1 MSKLVPE
8 PWRIKMVE
16 PIRMTTQSQRKNAL
30 IEAGL
35 NPFILKSED
44 VFIDL
49 LTDSGTGAMSDQ
61 QWASM
66 FLGDESYAG
75 SKSYYLLSQ
84 AVEEIFDFQYTI
96 PVHQGRGA
104 EQILFPLLVELAK
117 EKGASKPVFLSNHHF
132 DTTKAH
138 IEMAGARAKNFICS
152 SSLQTEI
159 ADDWKGNFDLNEL
172 YNEIK
177 YNQKNIVAIIITITC
192 NSVGGQP
199 VSMENIR
206 AAARMARDSGILVI
220 IDAARFAENS
230 YFIKQRDSEFSH
242 KSISKIV
249 KEIFNEAD
257 IFIMSAKKD
266 GMVNIGGLCCFRNNE
281 SLFRQV
287 QLRCV
292 PMEGF
297 VTYGGLA
304 GRDMAAMAT
313 GLREA
318 LDEDHLRSRIAQV
331 EYLGYKLQQAGIPI
345 QTPVGGH
352 AVFVDARKIFP
363 DIKPENFPAQV
374 LCNAL
379 YLESGVRATEIG
391 SLMMG
396 RDPVT
401 GQQEPSLFELMRL
414 TIPRRT
420 YTDNHMSYVADS
432 LINVVKNADML
443 KPLEFE
449 YEPKILRHF
458 TARFR
463 EIERL

>member
-1 MSKLVPE
+1 MKSVPE

-16 PIRMTTQSQRKNAL
+16 PIKMTTKIQRQNAL
-30 IEAGL
+30 MEAGL
-35 NPFILKSED
+35 NPFLLKAED

-49 LTDSGTGAMSDQ
+49 LTDSGTGAMSDR

-75 SKSYYLLSQ
+75 SRSYYQLSQ
-84 AVEEIFDFQYTI
+84 IVEEIFGYQYTI

-104 EQILFPLLVELAK
+104 EQILFPCLVELAK
-117 EKGASKPVFLSNHHF
+117 EKGASEPVFLSNHHF

-138 IEMAGARAKNFICS
+138 AEMVGARVKDFICS
-152 SSLQTEI
+152 SALQTNI
-159 ADDWKGNFDLNEL
+159 PDDWKGNFDLESL
-172 YNEIK
+172 ANEI
-177 YNQKNIVAIIITITC
+177 NHNRKNIVAIVITITC

-206 AAARMARDSGILVI
+206 IAAAMARDSGIPVV
-220 IDAARFAENS
+220 IDAARFAENA
-230 YFIKQRDSEFSH
+230 YFIKRRDSHYSDTA
-242 KSISKIV
+242 ISQIV
-249 KEIFNEAD
+249 KEIFDEAD
-257 IFIMSAKKD
+257 IFTMSAKKD

-281 SLFRQV
+281 SLFRKA

-304 GRDMAAMAT
+304 GRDMAAMT
-313 GLREA
+313 IGLQEA
-318 LDEDHLRSRIAQV
+318 LNEDHLHSRIAQV
-331 EYLGYKLQQAGIPI
+331 EYLGNQLQQAGIPI

-363 DIKPENFPAQV
+363 DIRPENFPAQV

-396 RDPVT
+396 RDPVN

-432 LINVVKNADML
+432 LIEVVKKAGTL
-443 KPLEFE
+443 RPLEFE
-449 YEPKILRHF
+449 YEPKVLRQF

-463 EIERL
+463 EV

>member
-1 MSKLVPE
+1 MSKSVPE
-8 PWRIKMVE
+8 PWRIKMIE
-16 PIRMTTQSQRKNAL
+16 PIRMTTKAQRKKAL

-49 LTDSGTGAMSDQ
+49 LTDSGTGAMSDR
-61 QWASM
+61 QWANIL
-66 FLGDESYAG
+66 LGDESYAG
-75 SKSYYLLSQ
+75 SKSYYQLSQ
-84 AVEEIFDFQYTI
+84 AVNEIFDFQYTI

-104 EQILFPLLVELAK
+104 EQILFPVLVELAK
-117 EKGASKPVFLSNHHF
+117 EKGASDPVFLSNHHF

-138 IEMAGARAKNFICS
+138 VELAGARANNFICS

-172 YNEIK
+172 SNEIK
-177 YNQKNIVAIIITITC
+177 NNLKNIVAIIITVTC

-199 VSMENIR
+199 VSMDNIR
-206 AAARMARDSGILVI
+206 SAARMARDAGIPVI
-220 IDAARFAENS
+220 IDAARFAENA
-230 YFIKQRDSEFSH
+230 YFIKQRDHAFFHET
-242 KSISKIV
+242 IPNIV
-249 KEIFNEAD
+249 KEMFSEAD
-257 IFIMSAKKD
+257 IFTMSAKKD

-281 SLFRQV
+281 SLFKQV

-304 GRDMAAMAT
+304 GRDMAAMAV
-313 GLREA
+313 GLQEA
-318 LDEDHLRSRIAQV
+318 LEEDHLHSRITQV
-331 EYLGYKLQQAGIPI
+331 EYLGHKLQQAGIPI

-396 RDPVT
+396 RNPIT
-401 GQQEPSLFELMRL
+401 GQQEPALFELMRL

-420 YTDNHMSYVADS
+420 YTDNHMNYVADS
-432 LINVVKNADML
+432 LIEVVKKADTL

-449 YEPKILRHF
+449 YESKILRQF

-463 EIERL
+463 EIER

>member
-1 MSKLVPE
+1 MSSSFPE

-16 PIRMTTQSQRKNAL
+16 PIKMTTRAQRVNRL

-49 LTDSGTGAMSDQ
+49 LTDSGTGAMSDR
-61 QWASM
+61 QWAGM

-75 SKSYYLLSQ
+75 SKSYYQLSQ
-84 AVEEIFDFQYTI
+84 TVEDLFGFQYTI

-117 EKGASKPVFLSNHHF
+117 EKGASEPVFLSNHHF

-138 IEMAGARAKNFICS
+138 IELSGARANNLICA

-159 ADDWKGNFDLNEL
+159 ADDWKGNFDLEQL
-172 YNEIK
+172 SNEINN
-177 YNQKNIVAIIITITC
+177 NQKNIVAIIITITC

-206 AAARMARDSGILVI
+206 SAAQMARDSGIPVI
-220 IDAARFAENS
+220 IDAARFSENA
-230 YFIKQRDSEFSH
+230 YFIKKRESAFFH
-242 KSISKIV
+242 KSISTIV
-249 KEIFNEAD
+249 KEMFNEAD
-257 IFIMSAKKD
+257 IFTMSAKKD

-292 PMEGF
+292 LMEGF

-304 GRDMAAMAT
+304 GRDMSAMAI

-318 LDEDHLRSRIAQV
+318 LDENHLHSRIAQV
-331 EYLGYKLQQAGIPI
+331 EYLGTKLQQAGIPI

-352 AVFVDARKIFP
+352 AVFVDVRKIFP

-379 YLESGVRATEIG
+379 YLESGIRATEIG

-396 RDPVT
+396 RDPIT

-432 LINVVKNADML
+432 LIEVVKKADML

-449 YEPKILRHF
+449 YEPKILRQF

-463 EIERL
+463 EIERR